1 MSNLCKKFK
10 KEIEKK
16 SLRFPCEMYNNVVG
30 SLIITNYILAED
42 KPELKDIIKQWKKIK
57 KNGLDFWLDD
67 ADFIPKVLGIFNLE
81 PQYGYFA
88 MIQSEFN
95 VLFLPYIN
103 DELLP
108 IREDGIYPATARN
121 NAKIYPIVEK
131 DNAIRGC
138 NNVRQ
143 GNKEIN

>member
-10 KEIEKK
+10 KEIEKS

-81 PQYGYFA
+81 PQYG
-88 MIQSEFN
+88 
-95 VLFLPYIN
+95 
-103 DELLP
+103 
-108 IREDGIYPATARN
+108 
-121 NAKIYPIVEK
+121 
-131 DNAIRGC
+131 
-138 NNVRQ
+138 
-143 GNKEIN
+143 